1 MGGSGGY
8 SGYGSINS
16 RPPLASS
23 VNGAQASQREIE
35 INEFLEAL
43 LKEINTCEA
52 SHNETA
58 APIFD
63 RGGGFALMPRADV
76 LVIRQVIIG
85 APSLISSKK
94 FQILSLVPFQVDSN
108 PL

>member
-1 MGGSGGY
+1 MVQLPES
-8 SGYGSINS
+8 SSSIEGKVKWL
-16 RPPLASS
+16 RASS
-23 VNGAQASQREIE
+23 IGMW
-35 INEFLEAL
+35 
-43 LKEINTCEA
+43 KNTCEA

-85 APSLISSKK
+85 APSLISSEK